1 MDVEAT
7 TPLRRRNEDSKDT
20 PSIDNP
26 YQEKISS
33 QMAIYKKLKSLVFLL
48 LSSFLLHEMKVFH
61 NILHSSKVDHLWFR
75 SGMAASVAILAI
87 KSYVE
92 LYQGKTKKQKVNY
105 KNFRHETHAIM
116 VLILFASLAFHIS
129 LWPVYGGWK
138 TFMVMFA
145 FGFGF
150 LLQFILLTPVWA
162 QNLLAAAAMT
172 FFIQEYI

>member
-1 MDVEAT
+1 MLET
-7 TPLRRRNEDSKDT
+7 SLRNQSKYCSKPIICD
-20 PSIDNP
+20 I
-26 YQEKISS
+26 
-33 QMAIYKKLKSLVFLL
+33 LK
-48 LSSFLLHEMKVFH
+48 
-61 NILHSSKVDHLWFR
+61 
-75 SGMAASVAILAI
+75 AILAL